1 MWNNKKFWG
10 KNNLK
15 YDEGF
20 VGNFVLSVI
29 LVWLRLWLILRIGSG
44 NTQISPD

>member
-20 VGNFVLSVI
+20 VGNFVFSVI
-29 LVWLRLWLILRIGSG
+29 FGVVAVMVNLKNRIREHP
-44 NTQISPD
+44 N